1 MATSTDSTGT
11 DSTGAVVKAPQD
23 GVGLWYSD
31 SGGNGP
37 PVLCHHGY
45 MGSHDIW
52 LPVVERL
59 AAQARWVLMDARGA
73 GESERAIGGY
83 TVDQAVDD
91 IIAVADHVGLDRFTY
106 MGHSMGGALGYRLAL
121 DHPDRLE
128 RVVLVCAAPPR
139 GFQGPPPPALA
150 RVVDAWR
157 AQDAGAMFDALA
169 AGQPGPPD
177 QAEMTAR
184 AARAVSA
191 SAGHV
196 EELAASMKSFDV
208 LDRLQGLALPAMIII
223 GGADPALGPNLE
235 AYLQLPNA
243 SLSVL
248 DGVGH
253 VPSVEAP
260 DRFVAVLGRFLR
272 DGVLTARTLRES
284 RAS

>member
-1 MATSTDSTGT
+1 M
-11 DSTGAVVKAPQD
+11 VKAPRD
-23 GVGLWYSD
+23 GAGLWYSD
-31 SGGNGP
+31 SGGNGR

-52 LPVVERL
+52 LPMVERL
-59 AAQARWVLMDARGA
+59 ATQARWVLMDARGA
-73 GESERAIGGY
+73 GDSERSSGGY
-83 TVDQAVDD
+83 TVDQTMDD
-91 IIAVADHVGLDRFTY
+91 VIAVADDAGLDRFTY
-106 MGHSMGGALGYRLAL
+106 VGHSMGGALGYRLAL
-121 DHPDRLE
+121 EHADRIE
-128 RVVLVCAAPPR
+128 RLVLVCAAPPR
-139 GFQGPPPPALA
+139 SFQGPPPPALA
-150 RVVDAWR
+150 RVVDAWQ
-157 AQDAGAMFDALA
+157 AQDAEAMFEALA

-177 QAEMTAR
+177 QAEMEAR
-184 AARAVSA
+184 AARALSV

-196 EELAASMKSFDV
+196 EELAASMKAFDV
-208 LDRLQGLALPAMIII
+208 LDLLKELAQPAMIII

-243 SLSVL
+243 GLSVL

-260 DRFVAVLGRFLR
+260 DRFAAVLARFLR

>member
-1 MATSTDSTGT
+1 MA
-11 DSTGAVVKAPQD
+11 KAPGD
-23 GVGLWYSD
+23 GAGLWHSD
-31 SGGNGP
+31 SGGNGQQ
-37 PVLCHHGY
+37 VLCLHGY

-52 LPVVERL
+52 LPTVERL

-73 GESERAIGGY
+73 GDSERPSDNY

-91 IIAVADHVGLDRFTY
+91 IMAVADQVGFDRFTY
-106 MGHSMGGALGYRLAL
+106 VGHSMGGALGYRVAL
-121 DHPDRLE
+121 EHPDRVE
-128 RVVLVCAAPPR
+128 RLVLVCAAPPR
-139 GFQGPPPPALA
+139 SFPGPPPPALE
-150 RVVDAWR
+150 RVMHAWK
-157 AQDAGAMFDALA
+157 AQDAGAMFEALA
-169 AGQPGPPD
+169 AGQPDPPD
-177 QAEMTAR
+177 PAEMTAR

-208 LDRLQGLALPAMIII
+208 VGQLQQLTLPVMMII
-223 GGADPALGPNLE
+223 GGADPALGANLE

-260 DRFVAVLGRFLR
+260 ERFAAVLGRFLR
-272 DGVLTARTLRES
+272 DGVLTARTLRELRVS
-284 RAS
+284 